1 MELFIIVVMEKVRL
15 RVQTVPASDPSARV
29 MVRCSM
35 LLDGLCGMPSI
46 TTASGLRW
54 RARMSAFFVRSFR
67 KVSLIMSDEVILIEN
82 LIHEFRGKK
91 VMLDYDLARLY
102 HVTTGALNQAVQRNI
117 KRFPS
122 DFMFQLDSKEFTNLK
137 SQIVTSSWGG
147 TRKLPYAFTEQGIAM
162 LSGVLK
168 SDIAI
173 AANIAIMR
181 AFVQVREYLL
191 AASSVSTELKE
202 LRARVDLLQ
211 NQYEDNRDA
220 INTLCD
226 AIALLADRLEEKK
239 NEPRPKIGF

>member
-1 MELFIIVVMEKVRL
+1 
-15 RVQTVPASDPSARV
+15 
-29 MVRCSM
+29 
-35 LLDGLCGMPSI
+35 
-46 TTASGLRW
+46 
-54 RARMSAFFVRSFR
+54 MSAFFGRSFC

-91 VMLDYDLARLY
+91 VMLDFDLARLY

-117 KRFPS
+117 KRFPP
-122 DFMFQLDSKEFTNLK
+122 DFMFRLDSKEFTNLK
-137 SQIVTSSWGG
+137 SQFVISSWGG

-191 AASSVSTELKE
+191 AATSVSEELKE

-211 NQYEDNRDA
+211 IQCEDNREA
-220 INTLCD
+220 INDLSDDVRRDIDSLCM
-226 AIALLADRLEEKK
+226 AIRELAERIEEKK